1 MALIKGV
8 KRWVA
13 PQRKRKDIAA
23 PNEGQT
29 GEILAVFV
37 SDCKRRCLALLYY
50 DDDVSEI
57 GQKRTLPQRSACMC
71 VCVFVL
77 SDSPPSLLLCCD
89 RCSFALFSLCSSCWF
104 AFSFLV
110 THLNIICMIW
120 FSCNLSLSLSL
131 SVGVAP
137 NFNFFFFLVSKDQLS
152 FVAALTS
159 VALTSTLYFY
169 SGVFI
174 LCCYSILTVDCL
186 ILLKYRNMHFITLN
200 SF

>member
-1 MALIKGV
+1 M
-8 KRWVA
+8 
-13 PQRKRKDIAA
+13 
-23 PNEGQT
+23 
-29 GEILAVFV
+29 

-71 VCVFVL
+71 VRACV
-77 SDSPPSLLLCCD
+77 
-89 RCSFALFSLCSSCWF
+89 SLCYQTALPHYYCVVIDVVLRCFPSVQVVDLL
-104 AFSFLV
+104 FSFLV

-120 FSCNLSLSLSL
+120 FSCNLSLSLSVWKL
-131 SVGVAP
+131 LLISTSS
-137 NFNFFFFLVSKDQLS
+137 FFLVSKDQLS

-169 SGVFI
+169 LGVFI